1 MNDLMKLYKNQRTN
15 SYFKSYAIMQ
25 IHVAHRI
32 KEYLDADKQFPSPN
46 TKQATMDLFLQ
57 KDFHKAIDNIF
68 NEVGFYPDSSSDY
81 QRMQDEAI
89 SFAEDLLKEY
99 LVKNKQL
106 LSEREQL
113 LIRLGEIDD
122 QLRSKE
128 RK

>member
-1 MNDLMKLYKNQRTN
+1 
-15 SYFKSYAIMQ
+15 
-25 IHVAHRI
+25 
-32 KEYLDADKQFPSPN
+32 
-46 TKQATMDLFLQ
+46 MDLFLQ